1 MTDPELRAAINEAAR
16 AGAKEALRDIG
27 LHDDEA
33 GRDIRDLRDLIDGWR
48 SVKATVGQ
56 TIARFVT
63 MAILGAIAAG
73 SFFTMRE

>member
-1 MTDPELRAAINEAAR
+1 
-16 AGAKEALRDIG
+16 
-27 LHDDEA
+27 
-33 GRDIRDLRDLIDGWR
+33 LIDGWR